1 MAGPA
6 LNYYY
11 GIARGQLDGVGDYVV
26 VDTASGGTAADVELR
41 VQMNNGTNPTSI
53 TLLEVCEFL
62 ETFKHYLENLGL
74 ESLPGTDI
82 PNQTY
87 TNL

>member
-11 GIARGQLDGVGDYVV
+11 GIARGQVDGVGDLVV
-26 VDTASGGTAADVELR
+26 VGTSSNGTASDVELR
-41 VQMNNGTNPTSI
+41 VQMNDGTNPRSLALI
-53 TLLEVCEFL
+53 DVLNLLKTIE
-62 ETFKHYLENLGL
+62 HYLENLGL

>member
-11 GIARGQLDGVGDYVV
+11 GIARGQVDGVGDLVV
-26 VDTASGGTAADVELR
+26 VGTSSGGTAADVELR
-41 VQMNNGTNPTSI
+41 VQMNDGTNPRSLALI
-53 TLLEVCEFL
+53 DVLNLLKTIE
-62 ETFKHYLENLGL
+62 HYLENLGL

>member
-1 MAGPA
+1 
-6 LNYYY
+6 
-11 GIARGQLDGVGDYVV
+11 
-26 VDTASGGTAADVELR
+26 
-41 VQMNNGTNPTSI
+41 MNDGTNPRSLALI
-53 TLLEVCEFL
+53 DVLNLLKTIE
-62 ETFKHYLENLGL
+62 HYLENLGL